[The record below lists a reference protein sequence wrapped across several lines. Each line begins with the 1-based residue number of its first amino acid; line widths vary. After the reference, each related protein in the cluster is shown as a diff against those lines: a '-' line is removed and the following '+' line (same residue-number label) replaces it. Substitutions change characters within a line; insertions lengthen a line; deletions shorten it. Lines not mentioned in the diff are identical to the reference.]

1 MSQLSPESLEQI
13 RQIVQEAIGGVER
26 RLDRRDERF
35 DAIDRRFDATDQ
47 RFDATDQRFD
57 AMDQRFDAMDQ
68 RFDAMDQRFDATDQ
82 RFDAMDQRFD
92 AMDQRFDAMDQR
104 VDALQTESRE
114 GLAENRRHF
123 GVLHEDLRDQI
134 RLIAEGFAT
143 TNERIDRLEIGMHT
157 EFARVDGRL
166 RRLEAER
173 PRRRR
178 PPKR

>member
-57 AMDQRFDAMDQ
+57 AM
-68 RFDAMDQRFDATDQ
+68 DQ

>member
-35 DAIDRRFDATDQ
+35 DAIDRRFDAT
-47 RFDATDQRFD
+47 
-57 AMDQRFDAMDQ
+57 
-68 RFDAMDQRFDATDQ
+68 DQRFDATDQ

>member
-26 RLDRRDERF
+26 RLDRHDERF
-35 DAIDRRFDATDQ
+35 DAIDRRFDAT
-47 RFDATDQRFD
+47 
-57 AMDQRFDAMDQ
+57 
-68 RFDAMDQRFDATDQ
+68 
-82 RFDAMDQRFD
+82 DQRFD

-123 GVLHEDLRDQI
+123 GVLHEDLRDHI

-143 TNERIDRLEIGMHT
+143 TNERIDRLETGMHA

>member
-1 MSQLSPESLEQI
+1 MTPQLSPESLEQI
-13 RQIVQEAIGGVER
+13 RQNVQEAIGGVER
-26 RLDRRDERF
+26 RLEAHDERF
-35 DAIDRRFDATDQ
+35 DAIER
-47 RFDATDQRFD
+47 
-57 AMDQRFDAMDQ
+57 
-68 RFDAMDQRFDATDQ
+68 
-82 RFDAMDQRFD
+82 RFD